1 MVQTIP
7 GCPGSSAEFWGKN
20 YWRYIKGKEVDVG
33 KNLKKLNLTTN
44 VAPHY
49 FYDYCYVFEWIDR
62 YQVDTINKE
71 SKISLISLTIP
82 PSLLG
87 RARSFYCKECLTIDY
102 GP

>member
-62 YQVDTINKE
+62 YQQGIQNEFNFTDHITIFTREKFFIGKN
-71 SKISLISLTIP
+71 
-82 PSLLG
+82 
-87 RARSFYCKECLTIDY
+87 A
-102 GP
+102 